1 MARPSADERW
11 DGRNRLQPLIGL
23 QGTRTQ
29 LTVLLSVGLAFA
41 SGVLVLALLVTR

>member
-1 MARPSADERW
+1 MDPTERW

-29 LTVLLSVGLAFA
+29 LTVLLSVALAFA
-41 SGVLVLALLVTR
+41 TGVLVLAVLAAR